1 MDLLP
6 DEESE
11 EIEAEG
17 IEAEGIDGEGID
29 GEESEGMKALL
40 AADPKSLPPGA

>member
-11 EIEAEG
+11 EIEA
-17 IEAEGIDGEGID
+17 EGID